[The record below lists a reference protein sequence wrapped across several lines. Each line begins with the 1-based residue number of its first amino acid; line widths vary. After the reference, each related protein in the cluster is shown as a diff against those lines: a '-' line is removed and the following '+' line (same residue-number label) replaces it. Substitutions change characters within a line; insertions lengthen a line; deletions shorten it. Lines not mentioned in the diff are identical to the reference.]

1 MSPEKLAHKIGI
13 PLLILTR
20 LSRRADRCYVS
31 FYKAKKSGAK
41 RTIDAPNQEL
51 KGIQAWILRNILQN
65 IEVHNSCHG
74 FVKKRGIKTNAKQ
87 HLDKK
92 YVCRLDLK
100 DFFPSID
107 VTRVKQVYENYTNN
121 PSSAK
126 ILARLCTFQSYLPQG
141 AVTSPAL
148 SNIVFIECDK
158 SIEDVCG
165 AKRIIYTRYAD
176 DLTFSSN
183 NRVRIFETISSVKK
197 IIHEN
202 GFQINNDKTQFF
214 GGKGPIR
221 VTGVNL
227 NPGYLSIGRRRK
239 RELRAS
245 LHNIIIKESE
255 DVNINKTLGM
265 LSFLKD
271 IEPMNYDKTIKYLNK
286 LKAQKRPS

>member
-1 MSPEKLAHKIGI
+1 MSPEELAIKIGI
-13 PLLILTR
+13 QPFMLKR
-20 LSRRADRCYVS
+20 LSRRADRCYFS
-31 FYKAKKSGAK
+31 FYKTKKSGAK

-51 KGIQAWILRNILQN
+51 KGIQAWILRNILEH
-65 IEVHNSCHG
+65 IVVHNCCHG
-74 FVKKRGIKTNAKQ
+74 FVKKRGIKTNAMQ

-107 VTRVKQVYENYTNN
+107 INRVKPVFENYTHDDT
-121 PSSAK
+121 SAN
-126 ILARLCTFQSYLPQG
+126 ILSRLCTFHSYLPQG

-148 SNIVFIECDK
+148 SNIVFTESDQ
-158 SIEDVCG
+158 SIAEVCG

-183 NRVRIFETISSVKK
+183 NRARIFETTSAVKT
-197 IIHEN
+197 IIREN
-202 GFQINNDKTQFF
+202 GFEINNEKTQFF
-214 GGKGPIR
+214 GGKGPTR

-245 LHNIIIKESE
+245 LHNLIVKENE
-255 DVNINKTLGM
+255 HVDINRTLGM
-265 LSFLKD
+265 LSFLRD
-271 IEPMNYDKTIKYLNK
+271 IEPTNYEKTVKYLK
-286 LKAQKRPS
+286 RLKTQKRP

>member
-1 MSPEKLAHKIGI
+1 MSPEKLATKIGI

-31 FYKAKKSGAK
+31 FYMAKKSGAK

-74 FVKKRGIKTNAKQ
+74 FVKGRGIKTNAKQ

-107 VTRVKQVYENYTNN
+107 VTRVKQVFENYTNN
-121 PSSAK
+121 PSSAE

-183 NRVRIFETISSVKK
+183 NRVRIFKTISSVKE

-202 GFQINNDKTQFF
+202 GFQINNGKTQFF

-245 LHNIIIKESE
+245 LHNLIIKESGH
-255 DVNINKTLGM
+255 VNINKTLGM
-265 LSFLKD
+265 LSFLRD
-271 IEPMNYDKTIKYLNK
+271 IEPTNYDNTIKYLNK
-286 LKAQKRPS
+286 LKTQKRPS